1 MHRFNNILFIATH
14 DANMEVAFDRAVTL
28 AENNQARLTV
38 INVIEEIPESTIWQ
52 HNALSSKDLQALYI
66 EGHERMLEDLVNS
79 CGKKIKVET
88 KVLIG
93 IPFVETIRE
102 VIRNGHDLVIKVA
115 TAEDDRRAKLLGN
128 DDMHLLRQCPCP
140 VLLINPKSERTYNRI
155 LVAVDA
161 DDSYMPKELDTR
173 HQLNI
178 QTLEMATSLALSEPA
193 DLHIVYVWRAPYES
207 FLSGGFVQSSDTEI
221 NNYVEE
227 VRAQQQK
234 NMNILIS
241 KISNKVGPDTFTYI
255 DIKKHL
261 IKGSPRKVIP
271 DFSDEIDADLMIIGT
286 VARTGI
292 PGFIMGNTAETI
304 LNNINCSVLAIKPP
318 GFVSPI
324 KLE

>member
-28 AENNQARLTV
+28 AENDQARLTV

-66 EGHERMLEDLVNS
+66 EGHERMLEALVNS
-79 CGKKIKVET
+79 CGKKIKAET

-115 TAEDDRRAKLLGN
+115 TAEDHRRAKLLGN

-155 LVAVDA
+155 LAAVDA
-161 DDSYMPKELDTR
+161 DDSYMPKELDIR

-207 FLSGGFVQSSDTEI
+207 FLSGGFVQSSDEEV
-221 NNYVEE
+221 NNYIEE
-227 VRAQQQK
+227 VRTQQQK
-234 NMNILIS
+234 NMNTLMS

-292 PGFIMGNTAETI
+292 PGFIMGNTAEAI
-304 LNNINCSVLAIKPP
+304 LNNLDCSVLAIKPP

>member
-1 MHRFNNILFIATH
+1 MQRFNNILFIVTH
-14 DANMEVAFDRAVTL
+14 DADMEVALDRAVTL

-38 INVIEEIPESTIWQ
+38 IDVIEEIPESTIWQ
-52 HNALSSKDLQALYI
+52 HNELSSKDLQALYI
-66 EGHERMLEDLVNS
+66 EGHQRILEDLVNS
-79 CGKKIKVET
+79 YGKKIKVET

-93 IPFVETIRE
+93 IPFVEIIRE

-115 TAEDDRRAKLLGN
+115 KGEDDKRAQLFGN

-140 VLLINPKSERTYNRI
+140 VLLINPKSDRSYNRI
-155 LVAVDA
+155 LAAVDA

-178 QTLEMATSLALSEPA
+178 QALEMATSLALSEPA

-207 FLSGGFVQSSDTEI
+207 FLSGGFVQSSDAEI
-221 NNYVEE
+221 KSYVEE
-227 VRAQQQK
+227 VKSQQHK

-241 KISNKVGPDTFTYI
+241 KIADKMGPETFEYI
-255 DIKKHL
+255 DLKKHL

-271 DFSDEIDADLMIIGT
+271 DFSTEIDADLMVIGT

-324 KLE
+324 KIE